1 MVHQEIT
8 KIKKH
13 AKRSLNAKTKTE
25 QNKIELES
33 GCRFTELMY
42 LPYYDCIRYT
52 IIDPM
57 HNLLLGTAKRIL
69 QTQWIDNGLISKQD
83 LDIIQE
89 RIGSCILPMN
99 AGRIPRKISS
109 SFYNL
114 TADEWKNW
122 TLLFSLIVLH
132 DILPAEHVAC
142 WKLFVSACQIYCSSF
157 VSLQDIEKAGEYM
170 DAFFRSAEQL
180 YGSKLLTLNM
190 HLHLHLSDCYK
201 DYGPCYSFWL
211 FSFERYNGILGRFH
225 TNHQAVEIQIMT
237 KFMEIK
243 NTKSIAS
250 EIKTIP
256 SDQQFLF
263 DGLLKSNS
271 GGSSNKTLF
280 GWSLPINILLFSSGS
295 SVFPTLNY
303 IEDNPVKL
311 LSPFVVHKFDPD
323 TVIHLTT
330 SYKTF
335 LPGVS

>member
-1 MVHQEIT
+1 MKSYKGLTFLGLILVHQEDQKT
-8 KIKKH
+8 DAKK
-13 AKRSLNAKTKTE
+13 SLNAKTKTE
-25 QNKIELES
+25 QNKIELEN

-57 HNLLLGTAKRIL
+57 HNLLLGTAKHIL
-69 QTQWIDNGLISKQD
+69 QTQWIENGLISKQD

-89 RIGSCILPMN
+89 RIGSYILPMN

-122 TLLFSLIVLH
+122 TLLFSLIVLN

-142 WKLFVSACQIYCSSF
+142 WKLFVSACQIYCMI
-157 VSLQDIEKAGEYM
+157 LRKLGNI
-170 DAFFRSAEQL
+170 FRSAEQL
-180 YGSKLLTLNM
+180 YGSKFLTLNM

-225 TNHQAVEIQIMT
+225 TNHQAVEIQIMR
-237 KFMEIK
+237 KFMENK

-250 EIKTIP
+250 EIECLVINN
-256 SDQQFLF
+256 F
-263 DGLLKSNS
+263 
-271 GGSSNKTLF
+271 
-280 GWSLPINILLFSSGS
+280 SLM
-295 SVFPTLNY
+295 VY
-303 IEDNPVKL
+303 
-311 LSPFVVHKFDPD
+311 
-323 TVIHLTT
+323 
-330 SYKTF
+330 
-335 LPGVS
+335 